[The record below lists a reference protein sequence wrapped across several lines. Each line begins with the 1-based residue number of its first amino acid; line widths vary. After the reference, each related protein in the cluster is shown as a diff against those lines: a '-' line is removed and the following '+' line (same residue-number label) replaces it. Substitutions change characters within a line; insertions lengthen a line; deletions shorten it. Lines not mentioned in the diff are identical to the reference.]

1 LSCGESPLWIAKILG
16 HRDADMIIEV
26 YGKYI
31 ENASGLKDGTK
42 LNVAYQFTAG
52 KHGEE
57 WVR

>member
-26 YGKYI
+26 YGKYV

-57 WVR
+57 